1 MRIVMRPARAEEA
14 DALSGLA
21 LRSKAQWGYDAQFL
35 EACRPDLTLRPDEIS
50 ARRAVVAEESG
61 HLVGFYTLDGV
72 PPEGELGN
80 LWIEP
85 AHMRRGIGRLL
96 WNHAMATARS
106 IGLTAVLIDADPHA
120 EGFYTAMGAERIGTV
135 PSTAVAGRLLP
146 QMRFRVASQAS

>member
-21 LRSKAQWGYDAQFL
+21 LRSKAQWGYEAQFL
-35 EACRPDLTLRPDEIS
+35 EACRPDLTFRPDEIC

-106 IGLTAVLIDADPHA
+106 IGLTAVLI
-120 EGFYTAMGAERIGTV
+120 
-135 PSTAVAGRLLP
+135 
-146 QMRFRVASQAS
+146 